1 MISATPWFRFI
12 WVAIRQAP
20 FSVCR
25 TMIVQ
30 PQICPE
36 EHVSFTN
43 SASQVALWA
52 LGAARS
58 RGGGD
63 TWLEWEMYLSFELAI
78 ALPDCQTA
86 RLLDCQRLPIGDFS
100 AFLGRLPRGS
110 SPTSCRWDS
119 GTEGRRSIAKT
130 SAGSRDEAGG
140 APRLTRYTGAA
151 PCSKARP

>member
-30 PQICPE
+30 AQICPE
-36 EHVSFTN
+36 EHVSFTD
-43 SASQVALWA
+43 SASQVAPWA
-52 LGAARS
+52 LGAARKS
-58 RGGGD
+58 YTFVGMAGVGGV
-63 TWLEWEMYLSFELAI
+63 SVVELAI
-78 ALPDCQTA
+78 ALPDCQIA

-100 AFLGRLPRGS
+100 AFRGRAPRGS

-151 PCSKARP
+151 PCSKARL